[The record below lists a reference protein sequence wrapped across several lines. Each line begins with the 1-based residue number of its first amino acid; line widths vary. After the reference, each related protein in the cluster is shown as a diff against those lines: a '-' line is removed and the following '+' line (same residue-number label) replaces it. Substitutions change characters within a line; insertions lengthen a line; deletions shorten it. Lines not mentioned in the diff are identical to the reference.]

1 MTSARIWL
9 LLLLTVSAAVASA
22 RALMPQEARGRL
34 EALRAEINH
43 HNELY
48 FRQAAPEITDA
59 AYDEL
64 KREQARLEEAFPAFA
79 DGAAAEAVGSDD
91 RTGRFPTYH
100 HRERML
106 SLDKAYSE
114 DELRAF
120 HARLVRQVG
129 AAEAA
134 CVVEPKYDG
143 VAISVTYEKGEL
155 VRAVTR
161 GDGEVGD
168 DVTANV
174 RAIPN
179 LPRRLRAVAVEG
191 SANEIPGLIELRGE
205 IYLPLAEF
213 ARINR
218 EREAA
223 GEAPYAHP
231 RNLAAGA
238 LKQLDPGE
246 VAERRLAVVFY
257 GWGAC
262 EPARTQPASQQEF
275 HRRVQQWGLPG
286 VEQFWVVRDA
296 GEMWTAVQAFQRDRV
311 KLGFPVDGAVVK
323 LDPVAGRGELGASNH
338 GPRWAMAYKYAP
350 ERVETRLRAITLQ
363 VGRSGVITPVAVFE
377 PVKLGGATVTRASL
391 YNREEIARRDVR
403 VGDWVYVEKSG
414 EVIPTLVGV
423 DAARRSAGSRPFV
436 FPSVCPDCQAPLVGM
451 ENAAAVRCPN
461 YDCPSQ
467 LCRRLEHFASDAG
480 VDIAGLGP
488 ATIEALVAHG
498 MVKGIPDLYRLRRED
513 LVALFP
519 GGGRERFTQRLL
531 ASIARSLRAELWR
544 FIHGLGIPHVG
555 RATAR
560 ELARRF
566 GGLEALRQAGVSGE
580 FAGWRGPGEVSA
592 GVRAALTAYFAEPR
606 NQAVITELIALGVR
620 PVVR

>member
-9 LLLLTVSAAVASA
+9 LLLLTLAAAVVAA
-22 RALMPQEARGRL
+22 RALTPEEARVRL
-34 EALRAEINH
+34 QVLRAELSH

-64 KREQARLEEAFPAFA
+64 KREQTRLEEAFPLLA
-79 DGAAAEAVGSDD
+79 DRAAAEGSDD
-91 RTGRFPTYH
+91 RTGIFPTYH

-114 DELRAF
+114 GELRAF
-120 HARLVRQVG
+120 QARLIRQVG
-129 AAEAA
+129 AAAA
-134 CVVEPKYDG
+134 TCVVEPKYDG

-155 VRAVTR
+155 ARAVTR
-161 GDGEVGD
+161 GDGDVGD
-168 DVTANV
+168 DVTVNV

-179 LPRRLRAVAVEG
+179 LPQRLRAVDAEG
-191 SANEIPGLIELRGE
+191 SVNVIPDLIELRGE

-218 EREAA
+218 ERAAA
-223 GEAPYAHP
+223 GEAAYAHP
-231 RNLAAGA
+231 RTLAAGA
-238 LKQLDPGE
+238 LKQLDPGD

-262 EPARTQPASQQEF
+262 VPARTQPASQQAF

-286 VEQFWVVRDA
+286 VEQFWLARDA
-296 GEMWTAVQAFQRDRV
+296 GEMWTAVQALQRDRG

-323 LDPVAGRGELGASNH
+323 LDPVAGRRELGTTNH

-377 PVKLGGATVTRASL
+377 PVKLGGATVTRATL

-403 VGDWVYVEKSG
+403 VGDLVYVEKSG

-423 DAARRSAGSRPFV
+423 DPARRNAGSRPFV
-436 FPSVCPDCQAPLVGM
+436 FPTVCPDCRAALVQA
-451 ENAAAVRCPN
+451 ENASAVRCPN
-461 YDCPSQ
+461 YDCPAQ
-467 LCRRLEHFASDAG
+467 LRRRLEHYASDAG
-480 VDIAGLGP
+480 VNIPGLGP

-498 MVKGIPDLYRLRRED
+498 IVKGIPDLYRLRRED
-513 LVALFP
+513 LAAVFP
-519 GGGRERFTQRLL
+519 GGGREKFTQRLL
-531 ASIARSLRAELWR
+531 AAIARSLRAELWR

-555 RATAR
+555 RVAAM

-566 GGLEALRQAGVSGE
+566 GGLEALLQAGMSGE
-580 FAGWRGPGEVSA
+580 FAGQGGAGEVSA
-592 GVRAALTAYFAEPR
+592 GVKGALTAYLAEPR
-606 NQAVITELIALGVR
+606 NRAVITELIALGVR
-620 PVVR
+620 PVGR

>member
-1 MTSARIWL
+1 MTLARIWL
-9 LLLLTVSAAVASA
+9 LLMVTLSVAVAAA
-22 RALMPQEARGRL
+22 RALAPEEARVRL
-34 EALRAEINH
+34 KALRAEISH
-43 HNELY
+43 HNERY

-79 DGAAAEAVGSDD
+79 DGAAADAVGSDD
-91 RTGRFPTYH
+91 RTGRFPTSH

-114 DELRAF
+114 GELRAF

-129 AAEAA
+129 AGHAT

-143 VAISVTYEKGEL
+143 VAISATYEKGEL

-168 DVTANV
+168 EVTANV

-179 LPRRLRAVAVEG
+179 LPHRLRAVTAEG
-191 SANEIPGLIELRGE
+191 SANAIPDLIELRGE

-231 RNLAAGA
+231 RNVAAGA
-238 LKQLDPGE
+238 LKQLDPDD

-262 EPARTQPASQQEF
+262 EPARTQPVSQQEF

-286 VEQFWVVRDA
+286 VEKFWLARDA
-296 GEMWTAVQAFQRDRV
+296 GEMWTAVQAFQRDRAKV
-311 KLGFPVDGAVVK
+311 GFPVDGAVVK
-323 LDPVAGRGELGASNH
+323 LDPVAGRRELGATAH

-403 VGDWVYVEKSG
+403 VGDMVYVEKSG
-414 EVIPTLVGV
+414 EVIPTLTGV
-423 DAARRSAGSRPFV
+423 DRARRSAGSQPFV
-436 FPSVCPDCQAPLVGM
+436 FPTVCSDCRTPLVQM

-461 YDCPSQ
+461 YDCPAQ
-467 LCRRLEHFASDAG
+467 LRRRLEHFASDAG

-488 ATIEALVAHG
+488 ATLEALVAHG
-498 MVKGIPDLYRLRRED
+498 VVKGIPDLYRLRRED
-513 LVALFP
+513 LAAVFP
-519 GGGRERFTQRLL
+519 GGSREKFTQRLL
-531 ASIARSLRAELWR
+531 AAIARSLRAELWR
-544 FIHGLGIPHVG
+544 FIHGLGIPQVG
-555 RATAR
+555 RVAAMD
-560 ELARRF
+560 LARRF
-566 GGLEALRQAGVSGE
+566 GGLEALRQAGVSGD
-580 FAGWRGPGEVSA
+580 FAGKGGDGEVSA
-592 GVRAALTAYFAEPR
+592 GVRGALTAYFAEPR
-606 NQAVITELIALGVR
+606 NRAVITELIALGVR